1 MKILLS
7 AYACE
12 PNRGSEPGIGWNMA
26 QAIARQHQVWVLTSN
41 THRAAIEA
49 EMARQPIAN
58 LHFAYLDPLG
68 WVYDWSQEGQ
78 KTLWDAYFH
87 YYFWQIAAYGV
98 GRSLHQT
105 IGFDLT
111 HHVTYLKYQNPSFLS
126 LLPIPF
132 IWGPIGGA
140 ESAPRAFWR
149 DFTPKQKLFETL
161 RTCAQ
166 ISGQWDP
173 LVRLTLRRSALIWAA
188 TADTAQCLVGMG
200 AAQVEVVNPL
210 GMHQAELQELCQYPP
225 APVAPIRFI
234 SIGRLLHWKAF
245 HLGLKAFAQA
255 QLPDAEFWIVGIG
268 PDRER
273 LEALA
278 AELNIVHQVKF
289 WGKLS
294 RPDTLQRLAE
304 SHVLVHPSLHDSGG
318 WVCLEAM
325 AIGRPVLCLDLGGPA
340 VQVGPDS
347 GIKVPAHHPDQ
358 AVHDLAQAIT
368 QLATDAELR
377 DRLGKG
383 GQQRIYNQFT
393 WESRTQSLT
402 HIYQVLCANG

>member
-26 QAIARQHQVWVLTSN
+26 QAIAKQHEVWVLTSN

-49 EMARQPIAN
+49 EIARQPIPN

-68 WVYDWSQEGQ
+68 WVYDWSQEGK
-78 KTLWDAYFH
+78 KTLWDAYLH
-87 YYFWQIAAYGV
+87 YYLWQIAAYGV

-105 IGFDLT
+105 IGFDLA
-111 HHVTYLKYQNPSFLS
+111 HHVTYLKYQNPSFLA
-126 LLPIPF
+126 LLPMPF

-140 ESAPRAFWR
+140 ESAPRAFWQ
-149 DFTPKQKLFETL
+149 DFTFKQKIFESL
-161 RTCAQ
+161 RTGAQ

-188 TADTAQCLVGMG
+188 TEDTAKCLMGMG
-200 AAQVEVVNPL
+200 AAHVEVVNPL
-210 GMHQAELQELCQYPP
+210 GMHQAELQELSQYPP
-225 APVAPIRFI
+225 APVSPIRFI

-255 QLPDAEFWIVGIG
+255 QLPDAEFWVVGIG
-268 PDRER
+268 PDQAR
-273 LEALA
+273 LEQLV
-278 AELNIVHQVKF
+278 AELNIAHQVKF
-289 WGKLS
+289 WGKLARS
-294 RPDTLQRLAE
+294 ETLQKLAE

-340 VQVGPDS
+340 VQVGADS
-347 GIKVPAHHPDQ
+347 GIKIPAHTPDQ

-368 QLATDAELR
+368 QLAQDAELR
-377 DRLGKG
+377 DRLGHG
-383 GQQRIYNQFT
+383 GQQRLHDHFT
-393 WESRTQSLT
+393 WESRTQFLT
-402 HIYQVLCANG
+402 HIYQTLCVND